1 MTNQSK
7 ERLSAFEVDLIE
19 DFNEPTI
26 TETQH
31 LYWLET
37 PYDESG
43 GRFVLMATNTVGAP
57 FVYVRPVEV
66 TVPVPHDF
74 NPRAAKLAGLR
85 EEEKRVRAEF
95 QARITELQR
104 QQSELLALE
113 MAA

>member
-7 ERLSAFEVDLIE
+7 ERLSIDMADCDDVIK
-19 DFNEPTI
+19 
-26 TETQH
+26 ETVH
-31 LYWLET
+31 LYWHEVLQRWVVCT
-37 PYDESG
+37 SKDLSQYG
-43 GRFVLMATNTVGAP
+43 GYI
-57 FVYVRPVEV
+57 YVKAVEV
-66 TVPVPHDF
+66 EIPVPDDF
-74 NPRAAKLAGLR
+74 DPRAAKLQTLR